1 MRTIGYRGRGYE
13 DPSGTGGEGMRTI
26 GYRGRG
32 YEDPSGTGGEGM
44 RTHQVQEERV

>member
-1 MRTIGYRGRGYE
+1 
-13 DPSGTGGEGMRTI
+13 MRTI

-44 RTHQVQEERV
+44 RTHQVQGERV